1 MGKGGFRRGTMN
13 ENQRKSTFPHGGKSK
28 IDENRL
34 STTGENQ
41 KSAKIGFPP
50 RGKIKNQQK
59 SAFRHGGKSKISE
72 NRLSLTGEN
81 QKTTKIGF
89 PNIGKIKNRRK
100 STFPTLGRIKNA
112 IGCIS
117 QLSERRKTPKV
128 FYLTFGVRFILT
140 HPLICCFC
148 DSVGIQTQDLQ
159 NRNLTLYSAKLRSQS
174 SCKITNK
181 KLTVQM
187 LFANLFCNLYDLSYL
202 CDINIVGM

>member
-1 MGKGGFRRGTMN
+1 MEKGDFRRGTMN

-50 RGKIKNQQK
+50 RGKIKNQRK
-59 SAFRHGGKSKISE
+59 STFPHGGNSKFSK
-72 NRLSLTGEN
+72 NRLSATGEN
-81 QKTTKIGF
+81 QKSTKIDF
-89 PNIGKIKNRRK
+89 PSRGKIKKRRK
-100 STFPTLGRIKNA
+100 SAFPTLGRIKNA

-159 NRNLTLYSAKLRSQS
+159 N
-174 SCKITNK
+174 
-181 KLTVQM
+181 
-187 LFANLFCNLYDLSYL
+187 FF
-202 CDINIVGM
+202 